1 MARSQLVNVLYL
13 AARDYAHEWRMST
26 CFVLALAAVL
36 GPMMVLFGLKF
47 GIVSNMLEDL
57 VQNPHNREI
66 RAVGSGRYTPEW
78 FAAMAERPD
87 VGFLVPETRAL
98 ASTIKLYSEGA
109 GRIVS
114 VELIPTAPGDPL
126 LPPAIAAPEGYDRV
140 VLSAA
145 AARSLEAAPGDVL
158 TASVARRYRGERE
171 RGTLEVQVGGVAPP
185 GAFPREGAFVSVPF
199 VTAMEDFRD
208 GRRVPELDWHG
219 DVAVGDDR
227 RYPSFRL
234 YARGIGDVAGLR
246 DALEARGIEVRT
258 NAAEIE
264 TVQAIDRNLSM
275 LFWIVAVVGL
285 VGFSLSL
292 GASLW
297 ANVDRKRRELSILRL
312 VGFRTGSIIGFP
324 LLQSLF
330 TGVLGWLLGAGIY
343 LAVQESINRLLAD
356 QLAGGETICRLLPE
370 HYAWAL
376 AITSLAAVLSALLGG
391 FRAARIEPSDGIR
404 EI

>member
-1 MARSQLVNVLYL
+1 MARTQLGNILYL
-13 AARDYAHEWRMST
+13 ALRDYVHEWRMST
-26 CFVLALAAVL
+26 CFILALAAVL

-47 GIVSNMLEDL
+47 GIVTHMVEDL

-66 RAVGSGRYTPEW
+66 RNVGSGRFTPAW
-78 FAAMAERPD
+78 FDTMAARPD
-87 VGFLVPETRAL
+87 VGFLVPETRSL
-98 ASTIKLYSEGA
+98 ASTIKVHSEQA
-109 GRIVS
+109 GRIID
-114 VELIPTAPGDPL
+114 VELIPSGPGDPL
-126 LPPAIAAPEGYDRV
+126 LPSGTAAPTGFHQA

-145 AARSLEAAPGDVL
+145 AARQLEVGPGDTVR
-158 TASVARRYRGERE
+158 ASVSRRFRGQRERE
-171 RGTLEVQVGGVAPP
+171 TLEVEVTAVAPAT
-185 GAFPREGAFVSVPF
+185 AFGRDGAFVAVPF

-208 GRRVPELDWHG
+208 GRRVAALGWDG
-219 DVAVGDDR
+219 DPAVGEER
-227 RYPSFRL
+227 RYPSYRL
-234 YARGIGDVAGLR
+234 YAAAIGDVAGLR
-246 DALEARGIEVRT
+246 DALEAAGMEVRT

-264 TVQAIDRNLSM
+264 SVQAIDRNLSL
-275 LFWIVAVVGL
+275 LFWVVAVVGL

-330 TGVLGWLLGAGIY
+330 TGVLGWALGSLIY
-343 LAVQESINRLLAD
+343 VVVQETINRMLAAQMATRD
-356 QLAGGETICRLLPE
+356 TICLLLPE

-376 AITSLAAVLSALLGG
+376 GITLVAAVMAALLGG
-391 FRAARIEPSDGIR
+391 FRAAGIEPSDGIR